1 MTKEEFCE
9 YANVDFTEIRFCTK
23 SEWGII
29 FDKAKINGLLSEI
42 NLADFSGFTFKM
54 LRAGDAIHDM
64 FSKHIHDIGNNDI
77 FVAYFK
83 SDEEKAEYF
92 TYLPDARI
100 FTVVLDDCGSS
111 TETICK
117 PTTYQSCM
125 DLIKA
130 KSHNKIADYVGG
142 VAYISSVIPEIADEM
157 GQGYFLT
164 NLN

>member
-1 MTKEEFCE
+1 MTKDEFCE

-23 SEWGII
+23 SEWGIT

-42 NLADFSGFTFKM
+42 NLADFSGFTFKI
-54 LRAGDAIHDM
+54 LRDGDTIHDM
-64 FSKHIHDIGNNDI
+64 FSKHIPYIGKNDI

-83 SDEEKAEYF
+83 SDEEKAEYY

-100 FTVVLDDCGSS
+100 FTVVLDDCGGS

-130 KSHNKIADYVGG
+130 KSHNKFADYAGG
-142 VAYISSVIPEIADEM
+142 VAYISSIIPEIADEM
-157 GQGYFLT
+157 EQGYFLT